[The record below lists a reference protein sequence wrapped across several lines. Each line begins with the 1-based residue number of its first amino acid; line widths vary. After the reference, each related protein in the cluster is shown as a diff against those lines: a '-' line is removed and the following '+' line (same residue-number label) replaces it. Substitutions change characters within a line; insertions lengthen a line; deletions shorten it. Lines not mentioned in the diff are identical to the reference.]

1 MRVAIL
7 WLCFCGVTLADT
19 LVVVSAT
26 WCQPCQRLKA
36 DLKAQPELYKPHTL
50 VVVEG
55 REAFARWRVSSV
67 PTLIRVH
74 DGREVARHVGY
85 TGPADVVAIL
95 ED

>member
-1 MRVAIL
+1 MRVFIL
-7 WLCFCGVTLADT
+7 WLCLCAMTLADT
-19 LVVVSAT
+19 LVVVSSDR
-26 WCQPCQRLKA
+26 CEPCRQLKR
-36 DLKAQPELYKPHTL
+36 DLKSQPALYAPHTL

-67 PTLIRVH
+67 PTLIRVR

-85 TGPADVVAIL
+85 TGPADVVGLL